1 MYEVKKSMIF
11 GESAFTLRHKRTS
24 TYTFSRAVRFRVQK
38 RPDNAE
44 FVALPSTL
52 DRRGTSQG
60 FGERWRPGVST
71 RFESPAPGSYDIPTS
86 FNMKVG
92 PKIIKDTQ
100 PKSYESIEFTPGP
113 GTYEVVQPIGK
124 HAPKFTFR
132 AKVSRE
138 VYSQSPPPNAYA
150 PTSLTTSAFKNI
162 TFGIGERNFLKNS
175 RQESPGP
182 GSYEIQSECFKLPKF
197 L

>member
-1 MYEVKKSMIF
+1 MYEAKKTMIF

-38 RPDNAE
+38 RPNNSE
-44 FVALPSTL
+44 FISLPSTL

-60 FGERWRPGVST
+60 FGGRWKPGISS

-86 FNMKVG
+86 FNMKIG
-92 PKIIKDTQ
+92 PKFIKDNQ
-100 PKSYESIEFTPGP
+100 LKNYESIDFTPGP
-113 GTYEVVQPIGK
+113 GTYEVAQPIGK

-150 PTSLTTSAFKNI
+150 PASLETSAFKNI
-162 TFGIGERNFLKNS
+162 TFGIGERNFLKNF
-175 RQESPGP
+175 REDSPGP
-182 GSYEIQSECFKLPKF
+182 GSYEIQPECFKLPK
-197 L
+197 LI